1 MTRQTLTALLLLSMM
16 PISAPAQVTFERLLN
31 AEEEPQNWLTYSG
44 GYSSNRHTTLDQIGP
59 ANVDQLELAWIFQA
73 NSLEPFQ
80 ATPLVVDGIANAA
93 ERAFSA
99 WPERLYVVDAAGRIV
114 VAGAAKAL
122 VAHPESM

>member
-59 ANVDQLELAWIFQA
+59 TNVDQLELAWIFQA

-80 ATPLVVDGIANAA
+80 ATPLVVDGIMY
-93 ERAFSA
+93 
-99 WPERLYVVDAAGRIV
+99 LT
-114 VAGAAKAL
+114 
-122 VAHPESM
+122 